1 MHSSDTERVR
11 LLVQI
16 ERLLERPI
24 VVLSLVWVVLA
35 VVDLTRGL
43 SEAWQTAS
51 TIIWIIFIFDFVL
64 RLIVAPRKSVFLQR
78 NWLVA
83 LSLAVPAL
91 RLFRA
96 ARAFRL
102 VRVARGIRF
111 ARLLSSMNRGLRALR
126 RGFSRHAA
134 GYVATATLLVLFSGA
149 AGMMA
154 FEREGPNR
162 AAFETYATSLW
173 WTAML
178 MTTIASEAWP
188 RTGPG
193 RALTLFISLYAL
205 GVFGYITATLAS
217 VFVEQSDKRK
227 RS

>member
-43 SEAWQTAS
+43 SDAWQNAS
-51 TIIWIIFIFDFVL
+51 TVIWIIFIFDFVL
-64 RLIVAPRKSVFLQR
+64 RFVVAPKKSVFIRR
-78 NWLVA
+78 NWIVA
-83 LSLAVPAL
+83 LSLAIPAL
-91 RLFRA
+91 RVFRF
-96 ARAFRL
+96 ARAVRL
-102 VRVARGIRF
+102 VRVARGVRF
-111 ARLLSSMNRGLRALR
+111 ARLLSSMNRGLRAVR
-126 RGFSRHAA
+126 SGFSRHAA

-154 FEREGPNR
+154 FEREGANR
-162 AAFETYATSLW
+162 AAFESYASSLW

-188 RTGPG
+188 RTGAG
-193 RALTLFISLYAL
+193 RALTLFISLYSL